1 MVSLPPNPSP
11 LLHLIARTRTHR
23 VNGGDLYKR
32 LLDRGA
38 FPEQAAKKLFL
49 QLLVGVSYLH
59 SRNIAHR
66 DLKVCSSVPL
76 FCVCL
81 S

>member
-1 MVSLPPNPSP
+1 MVSLFSSAS
-11 LLHLIARTRTHR
+11 LASRLISLHVHR

>member
-1 MVSLPPNPSP
+1 M
-11 LLHLIARTRTHR
+11 LLITTTTGGNTHR

-38 FPEQAAKKLFL
+38 FPEHAAKKLFL

-66 DLKVCSSVPL
+66 DLKVCV
-76 FCVCL
+76 L
-81 S
+81 SLAGNNSNSTLG